1 MIFSENRYPLFGIT
15 LFAEHDLFPKAGT
28 HFSGSRSLLS
38 MIFFRKPV
46 PTFRDHALEHFA
58 AATAAL
64 DQPGGGRAGY
74 RRADPDLQILRANT
88 GMAPAG
94 GSRAVMRLTL
104 PHRDRRGRGTDQYAA
119 YDSSEIIL
127 WYSAS
132 GQARTVR
139 VRTLPSAPIC
149 MQNLAILSPLADST
163 MLTRSNWPLVR

>member
-1 MIFSENRYPLFGIT
+1 
-15 LFAEHDLFPKAGT
+15 
-28 HFSGSRSLLS
+28 

-74 RRADPDLQILRANT
+74 GRADPDLQILRAIT

-94 GSRAVMRLTL
+94 RQPRRYAFNLAPPGPARAR
-104 PHRDRRGRGTDQYAA
+104 TDQYAA
-119 YDSSEIIL
+119 AVYDSSEIIL

>member
-1 MIFSENRYPLFGIT
+1 
-15 LFAEHDLFPKAGT
+15 
-28 HFSGSRSLLS
+28 

-74 RRADPDLQILRANT
+74 GRADPDLQILRAIT

-94 GSRAVMRLTL
+94 GSRAVMPFTL

-119 YDSSEIIL
+119 AAAPRPTTARKSSCGTRL
-127 WYSAS
+127 R
-132 GQARTVR
+132 ARPAPFACGM
-139 VRTLPSAPIC
+139 PSAPIC
-149 MQNLAILSPLADST
+149 MQNLAILS
-163 MLTRSNWPLVR
+163 